1 MCGRCSSSSS
11 SFPSVLSRGGTC
23 CLPIAAIV
31 CSFSCW
37 NFVAVSLGIIWL
49 CGCAGIKW
57 MLVTIYDERF
67 DGGTVA
73 SVSVPG

>member
-1 MCGRCSSSSS
+1 MDVVPLLLLLFLRFCL
-11 SFPSVLSRGGTC
+11 VVGTC

-73 SVSVPG
+73 SVSLSG

>member
-1 MCGRCSSSSS
+1 MDVVPLLLLLFLRFCL
-11 SFPSVLSRGGTC
+11 VVGTR

-49 CGCAGIKW
+49 CGCVGIKW